1 MNNNLNNTL
10 NNNLNNNNNDL
21 QQLRL
26 LTSQWLVYLIDQ
38 IIQTHS
44 NFKNNNNKNYN
55 NNNNTNNKINY
66 SSNIPPIF
74 SLSKLAK
81 SKFTK
86 LCETL
91 EIDRIAL
98 ICLQEMTRI
107 SSYQP
112 ELKGIPALKLA
123 GLLFY
128 VIFILFYYFNFI
140 IFL

>member
-1 MNNNLNNTL
+1 MNNTVHNNLNN
-10 NNNLNNNNNDL
+10 NNNNNDL

-44 NFKNNNNKNYN
+44 NFKNKNNKNYN
-55 NNNNTNNKINY
+55 NNNLNINNNTNNEINY
-66 SSNIPPIF
+66 SSKIPPIF

-123 GLLFY
+123 G
-128 VIFILFYYFNFI
+128 
-140 IFL
+140 